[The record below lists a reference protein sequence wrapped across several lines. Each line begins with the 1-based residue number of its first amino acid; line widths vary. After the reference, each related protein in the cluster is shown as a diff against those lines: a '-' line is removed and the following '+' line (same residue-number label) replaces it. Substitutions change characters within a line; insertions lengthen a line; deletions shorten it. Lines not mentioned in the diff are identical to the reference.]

1 MGLVGAD
8 NWWAQVRDGFC
19 RVAGLGR
26 RRAGEG
32 RGEGESQS
40 QYDVRE
46 EVAHVSELF
55 EILLTPRCWLR
66 SAYGSHMM
74 MTTT

>member
-1 MGLVGAD
+1 MGLVGAVMR
-8 NWWAQVRDGFC
+8 WAQVRGLAC

-26 RRAGEG
+26 RRAGGG

-46 EVAHVSELF
+46 KVAPVSELF
-55 EILLTPRCWLR
+55 GVLLTSRCW
-66 SAYGSHMM
+66 
-74 MTTT
+74 